1 MVERI
6 STGVPGLDDLIQG
19 GVPKESVLLVSG
31 GAGAGKTILSCQ
43 FLWEGLQQGEHC
55 LYITLEED
63 ADRILAD
70 ARQFGMTFEEYW
82 TDDEEVQDRF
92 HIEYMDPF
100 RGEQNFTAKI
110 VQQIQEID
118 ADRVVVDST
127 SILGMYSDSP
137 GEVRKELYGLIR
149 RIREQ
154 GATTVIT
161 AEIPRGNQEAISRY
175 GVEEFVAD
183 GVIVLRTLGVSGEM
197 GRRLRVEKMR
207 QTAIPN
213 DVYPLEFTEAGVEV
227 REPEKGLSL

>member
-1 MVERI
+1 MVERVP
-6 STGVPGLDDLIQG
+6 TGVPGLDDLIQG
-19 GVPKESVLLVSG
+19 GIPKESVLLISG
-31 GAGAGKTILSCQ
+31 GAGAGKTITCCQ
-43 FLWEGLQQGEHC
+43 FLWEGLQNGDSC

-82 TDDEEVQDRF
+82 TEDEEEKDQF

-100 RGEQNFTAKI
+100 RGEQNFAAKI

-118 ADRVVVDST
+118 ADRVVIDST
-127 SILGMYSDSP
+127 SVMGMYTDST
-137 GEVRKELYGLIR
+137 GEVRKDIYGLIR

-154 GATTVIT
+154 GATCLLT
-161 AEIPRGNQEAISRY
+161 AEIPRGNHEALSRY

-197 GRRLRVEKMR
+197 GRRMRIEKMR
-207 QTAIPN
+207 QTDIPG
-213 DVYPLEFTEAGVEV
+213 DVYPVEFTSDGLTV